1 MNIPISSPT
10 VSTGAQNT
18 PLLELDLLKTLIAI
32 AETGNFSGAADVVHR
47 TPSAVSMQ
55 VKRIEDIL
63 GRPVFKRDS
72 RSVELTND
80 GVFLVEHA
88 RRVLTLNREVMAR
101 FVAPEVSGEVRL
113 GMSDD
118 ISERYLTDILRG
130 YDMNHPGIRLD
141 ILVDNSDKL
150 IKSVK
155 SGELDIIIVNDQHAD
170 LKNSGG
176 EVLDSDQLVWAG
188 LKGGI
193 AGEKN
198 PIPICVWEEG
208 CFWRYQALKSIEA
221 IGREFRV
228 AFQSSHLTG
237 QRAAILSDLVIAPM
251 PRSALDGTIVE
262 VGEQYGLPAME
273 VSDVVLHLSNKKTEA
288 MAVVV
293 EHIRASF
300 SFNPNS

>member
-1 MNIPISSPT
+1 MNIPI
-10 VSTGAQNT
+10 VQNT
-18 PLLELDLLKTLIAI
+18 PLLELDLLKTLVAI
-32 AETGNFSGAADVVHR
+32 SETGNFSGAADVVHR

-55 VKRIEDIL
+55 VKRIEEIL

-88 RRVLTLNREVMAR
+88 RRVLALNREALSR
-101 FVAPEVSGEVRL
+101 FIAPEVSGEVRL

-118 ISERYLTDILRG
+118 ISERYLTNILRG

-155 SGELDIIIVNDQHAD
+155 SGELDIIIVNDQHDD
-170 LKNSGG
+170 LGKVDG

-198 PIPICVWEEG
+198 PLPICVWEEG

-221 IGREFRV
+221 IGRDYRV

-251 PRSALDGTIVE
+251 PRSALAGSVVE
-262 VGEQYGLPAME
+262 VGEQYGLPPME
-273 VSDVVLHLSNKKTEA
+273 VSDVVLHLANKKTEA
-288 MAVVV
+288 MTVVV
-293 EHIRASF
+293 EHIRSSF
-300 SFNPNS
+300 AYNSN

>member
-1 MNIPISSPT
+1 MNAPIVQS
-10 VSTGAQNT
+10 T
-18 PLLELDLLKTLIAI
+18 PLLELDLLKTLVAI
-32 AETGNFSGAADVVHR
+32 TETGNFSGAAEAVHR

-55 VKRIEDIL
+55 VKRIEEIL

-88 RRVLTLNREVMAR
+88 RRVLALNREVMAR
-101 FVAPEVSGEVRL
+101 FIAPEVSGEVRL

-118 ISERYLTDILRG
+118 ISDRYLTNILRD

-141 ILVDNSDKL
+141 IMVDNSERL
-150 IKSVK
+150 VKSVE
-155 SGELDIIIVNDQHAD
+155 SGGLDIVLVNDHV
-170 LKNSGG
+170 KVKHTSGG
-176 EVLDSDQLVWAG
+176 EVLARDQLVWAG

-208 CFWRYQALKSIEA
+208 CFWRAEALKSIEA
-221 IGREFRV
+221 TGRDFRIV
-228 AFQSSHLTG
+228 FQSSHITG
-237 QRAAILSDLVIAPM
+237 QKAAILSDLVIAPM
-251 PRSALDGTIVE
+251 PRSSLNGAIVE
-262 VGEQYGLPAME
+262 VGEQYGLPPME
-273 VSDVVLHLSNKKTEA
+273 PSDVVLQLSKKKTEA
-288 MAVVV
+288 MTLVV

-300 SFNPNS
+300 ACN

>member
-1 MNIPISSPT
+1 MNAPI
-10 VSTGAQNT
+10 VQNT

-55 VKRIEDIL
+55 VKRMEEIL

-72 RSVELTND
+72 RSVELTSD

-88 RRVLTLNREVMAR
+88 RRVLALNREAMAR
-101 FVAPEVSGEVRL
+101 FIAPEVSGEVRL

-118 ISERYLTDILRG
+118 ISDRYLINILRD

-141 ILVDNSDKL
+141 IMVDNSDRL
-150 IKSVK
+150 IKSVN
-155 SGELDIIIVNDQHAD
+155 SGSLDIVLVNDHAD
-170 LKNSGG
+170 VKQVTCG
-176 EVLDSDQLVWAG
+176 EVLARDQLIWAG

-208 CFWRYQALKSIEA
+208 CFWRAEALRSIEA
-221 IGREFRV
+221 TGRDFRV
-228 AFQSSHLTG
+228 AFQSSHITG
-237 QRAAILSDLVIAPM
+237 QKAAILSDLVIAPM
-251 PRSALDGTIVE
+251 PKAALSGAIVE
-262 VGEQYGLPAME
+262 VGEQYGLPSME
-273 VSDVVLHLSNKKTEA
+273 YSDVVLQLANKKTEA
-288 MAVVV
+288 MALVV
-293 EHIRASF
+293 EHIRSSF
-300 SFNPNS
+300 AYNSN